1 MALNGRAIQY
11 AMEPGMKMWILVGA
25 IAFAGM
31 GSALG
36 NCEIATAGSLET
48 TKIADVNIGQI
59 KGQMKLT
66 AAQQPLWARV
76 EAVLRSIAREQA
88 QDQSVGFLR
97 RVGRR
102 VVSIAFDGTATQ
114 RIESAALP
122 LLASLDEEQKATAR
136 RLAKQMGIEDMVVL
150 SN

>member
-1 MALNGRAIQY
+1 
-11 AMEPGMKMWILVGA
+11 MKAWILAGA

-31 GSALG
+31 GSVLG

-48 TKIADVNIGQI
+48 TKIIDVNIGQI

-76 EAVLRSIAREQA
+76 EAVLRSIAHEQA
-88 QDQSVGFLR
+88 QDKSVGFLR

-102 VVSIAFDGTATQ
+102 VVSIAFDGTVTQ

>member
-1 MALNGRAIQY
+1 
-11 AMEPGMKMWILVGA
+11 MEPGMKTWILAGA

-31 GSALG
+31 GSVLG
-36 NCEIATAGSLET
+36 NCEIANAGNLET

-76 EAVLRSIAREQA
+76 EAVLRSIAYEQS
-88 QDQSVGFLR
+88 QDESVAFLR
-97 RVGRR
+97 RVGRG
-102 VVSIAFDGTATQ
+102 VVSIAFDGTVTQ
-114 RIESAALP
+114 RVKSAALP
-122 LLASLDEEQKATAR
+122 LLASLDEEQKVTAR
-136 RLAKQMGIEDMVVL
+136 RLAKQMGIEDIVVL